1 MCIHTTLALEE
12 NMGIRIPPPDNDYIL
27 REYNYFL
34 GHPVPEKDDEPE
46 KQNHN
51 DWTWLPL
58 FVALTILAYLRT
70 PKQDPIP
77 EVSFPFFLQ
86 HMLYT
91 GEVYDT

>member
-1 MCIHTTLALEE
+1 MRLVLSGDRFERCTYKLSLT
-12 NMGIRIPPPDNDYIL
+12 IL
-27 REYNYFL
+27 VHV
-34 GHPVPEKDDEPE
+34 GHPVPDKDEEPE

-58 FVALTILAYLRT
+58 FAALTTLAYLWT

-91 GEVYDT
+91 GEVRVV